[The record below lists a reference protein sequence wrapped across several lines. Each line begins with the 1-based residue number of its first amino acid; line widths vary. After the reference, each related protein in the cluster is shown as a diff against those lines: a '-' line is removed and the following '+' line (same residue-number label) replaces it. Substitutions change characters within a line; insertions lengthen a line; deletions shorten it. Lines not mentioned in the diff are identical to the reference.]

1 MIFDYFNNITF
12 GQPLF
17 FILFAIVPILVYWE
31 IVKGKK
37 QTAAVKISSTA
48 GLSKIRSWKNTFQNL
63 PFILRLMAISC
74 IIIALAR
81 PRVKFEEQQSEGE
94 GVDIILSI
102 DVSGS
107 MTAQDFRP
115 NRMEAAKKVAE
126 DFVNERPND
135 RIGIVIF
142 SGESFT
148 QCPLTTD
155 HSVLINQIEQIRN
168 GLLEDGTAIGS
179 GLATSVDRLRN
190 SKAKS
195 KVVILLTDGV
205 NNGGLI
211 DPATALEIAKTF
223 KVKVYTIG
231 VGTDGYAPTPVS
243 TPLGIVMQNEKVAID
258 EKLLKNIADQTGG
271 KYFRATDN
279 KSLQSI
285 YAEIDHLEKSKVEIT
300 TLHRYTEK
308 FYPLIFAAMALLLLE
323 IILRF
328 TIFRKFP

>member
-1 MIFDYFNNITF
+1 MIFDYFNNVTF

-17 FILFAIVPILVYWE
+17 FLLFAIIPLLIYWKF
-31 IVKGKK
+31 IKGKT
-37 QTAAVKISSTA
+37 QSAAIGVSTTKGLANVK
-48 GLSKIRSWKNTFQNL
+48 SWKNSFQNF
-63 PFILRLMAISC
+63 PFILRLLALAC
-74 IIIALAR
+74 IIVALAR
-81 PRVKFEEQQSEGE
+81 PQNKYEEQQSEGE
-94 GVDIILSI
+94 GIDIILAI

-107 MTAQDFRP
+107 MTSQDFQP

-126 DFVNERPND
+126 DFVNNRPND

-155 HSVLINQIEQIRN
+155 HYVLINQIEQIRN

-195 KVVILLTDGV
+195 KVIILLTDGI

-231 VGTDGYAPTPVS
+231 VGTDGYAPTPIS
-243 TPLGIVMQNEKVAID
+243 TPMGVVMQNEKVAID
-258 EKLLKNIADQTGG
+258 EKLLKQIADETGG
-271 KYFRATDN
+271 KYYRATDN

-285 YAEIDHLEKSKVEIT
+285 YSSIDQLEKSKVEIT
-300 TLHRYTEK
+300 TFHRYTEK
-308 FYPLIFAAMALLLLE
+308 FYPLVIAAMALLLLE
-323 IILRF
+323 ALLKYTVF
-328 TIFRKFP
+328 KKFP

>member
-1 MIFDYFNNITF
+1 LIVDYFNDITF

-17 FILFAIVPILVYWE
+17 FILFTIIPLLIYWK
-31 IVKGKK
+31 ITKGKK
-37 QTAAVKISSTA
+37 QTAAIGISTTK
-48 GLSKIRSWKNTFQNL
+48 GLSKTRSWKNTFQNV
-63 PFILRLMAISC
+63 PFILRLLALCC

-81 PRVKFEEQQSEGE
+81 PQNKFDEQQSEGE
-94 GVDIILSI
+94 GVDIVLAI

-107 MTAQDFRP
+107 MTAQDFTP

-126 DFVNERPND
+126 DFVNGRPDD

-155 HSVLINQIEQIRN
+155 HSVLISQIEQIRN

-195 KVVILLTDGV
+195 KVVILLTDGI

-211 DPATALEIAKTF
+211 DPATAREIAKTF
-223 KVKVYTIG
+223 KIKVYTIG

-243 TPLGIVMQNEKVAID
+243 TPMGIVMQNEKVAID
-258 EKLLKNIADQTGG
+258 EKLLKNIADETGG

-279 KSLQSI
+279 KSLQNIYTSI
-285 YAEIDHLEKSKVEIT
+285 DQLEKSKVEIT
-300 TLHRYTEK
+300 TYHRYTEK

-323 IILRF
+323 VVLKF
-328 TIFRKFP
+328 TLFKKFP

>member
-1 MIFDYFNNITF
+1 M
-12 GQPLF
+12 
-17 FILFAIVPILVYWE
+17 
-31 IVKGKK
+31 
-37 QTAAVKISSTA
+37 SMSTTK
-48 GLSKIRSWKNTFQNL
+48 GLSKTRSWKNTFQNL
-63 PFILRLMAISC
+63 PFVLRLLALSG

-81 PRVKFEEQQSEGE
+81 PQIKFEERQSEGE
-94 GVDIILSI
+94 GVDIILCI

-107 MTAQDFRP
+107 MTAQDFTP

-126 DFVNERPND
+126 DFVNSRPND

-155 HSVLINQIEQIRN
+155 HYVLISQIEQIRN

-195 KVVILLTDGV
+195 KVIILLTDGI

-211 DPATALEIAKTF
+211 DPATAKEIAKSF
-223 KVKVYTIG
+223 RVKVYTIG

-243 TPLGIVMQNEKVAID
+243 TPMGIVMQNEKVAID
-258 EKLLKNIADQTGG
+258 EKLLKNIADETGG

-279 KSLQSI
+279 KSLQNI
-285 YAEIDHLEKSKVEIT
+285 YTEIDHLEKSKVEIT
-300 TLHRYTEK
+300 TFHRFTEK
-308 FYPLIFAAMALLLLE
+308 FYPFIFAAMALLLLE

-328 TIFRKFP
+328 TLFKKFP